1 MEYPALVVLR
11 PYNSREPRPDGSRRA
26 RASHARRMRPL
37 PVASAR
43 ATISGRS
50 VRALDA
56 PRRRALRR
64 VVAASAAA
72 AAKRAR
78 RSQPSVDP
86 PPARAGA
93 AAPSPSSPSADHLS
107 KTALGSC
114 ALLAMCAVVEPASAR
129 DVTVSLPDLPD
140 FGEVSTSLRVALDGL
155 SNLEVPSTR
164 MEFLRLVLSNP
175 IAAVAVSVSAYLVI
189 PKASELLVKFV
200 LAPAIVLVV
209 AAAAAQH
216 PAETSAV
223 AAAAIRE
230 VRDNPTITSGVI
242 LALCVVFL
250 SPYFLV
256 AGFAA
261 IIVSGVN
268 VLPDALKPALPR
280 PLRDATNQIAA
291 LQRAADPSVKRVQ
304 GFSDEA
310 YRRSMEVKSEMERLA
325 AEEAERDRAEAI
337 RRRAETV
344 ASGVTSA
351 ITAPAREAE
360 RRVRDAAEIAA
371 DAASDAA
378 DVVRDVNAEATSV
391 TRCVDKPTAASRAA
405 CVDENRAER
414 TAREAKRTEA
424 LRAKARRLRANS
436 AKATPPIPP
445 PPDVLGALTRTTE
458 K

>member
-1 MEYPALVVLR
+1 
-11 PYNSREPRPDGSRRA
+11 
-26 RASHARRMRPL
+26 
-37 PVASAR
+37 
-43 ATISGRS
+43 
-50 VRALDA
+50 
-56 PRRRALRR
+56 
-64 VVAASAAA
+64 
-72 AAKRAR
+72 
-78 RSQPSVDP
+78 
-86 PPARAGA
+86 
-93 AAPSPSSPSADHLS
+93 
-107 KTALGSC
+107 
-114 ALLAMCAVVEPASAR
+114 
-129 DVTVSLPDLPD
+129 
-140 FGEVSTSLRVALDGL
+140 
-155 SNLEVPSTR
+155 

-310 YRRSMEVKSEMERLA
+310 YRR
-325 AEEAERDRAEAI
+325 
-337 RRRAETV
+337 
-344 ASGVTSA
+344 
-351 ITAPAREAE
+351 
-360 RRVRDAAEIAA
+360 
-371 DAASDAA
+371 
-378 DVVRDVNAEATSV
+378 
-391 TRCVDKPTAASRAA
+391 
-405 CVDENRAER
+405 
-414 TAREAKRTEA
+414 
-424 LRAKARRLRANS
+424 
-436 AKATPPIPP
+436 
-445 PPDVLGALTRTTE
+445 
-458 K
+458 